1 MDLTKHYSTTKTPQT
16 EPIPGRTDMVQNNAG
31 GYGWEVN
38 KWQQLERF
46 LVLGTEGGTY
56 YLGEREMTKKNCN
69 AAMACI
75 KEDGVRAVQTLV
87 AISEAGR
94 ARNNDYALFVLA
106 MAAKHGNQKT
116 KEAANANLHRVARI
130 GTHLFHYAKFIKNFG
145 GWGTGQVRWIG
156 RWYNKKRAEKLAY
169 QMVKYQQRDGWSHA
183 DLLRLCHPKPA
194 TPDHNALFR
203 WAIKGME
210 KDQRSVE
217 EVPDAL
223 RLVWAFEQAKRI
235 AGTTN
240 SPTKEQTRAV
250 IKLVS
255 DYRLPHEAVPNSMK
269 RDPEMWEALLQS
281 MPPGAVLRNMGRFQS
296 LGMLSNTSDA
306 MKQVRSTLL
315 DAEKVKRAR
324 LHPMSVLVALVIY
337 KQGHGGRG
345 NLSWDPCGKGTDT
358 LDELFYLSFGAVEP
372 TGKRL
377 CLALDVSGSMD
388 WATIS
393 DWENRHG
400 WASRGFKHKGEYM
413 PITPRVAAAAMA
425 MVTAR
430 VEEDYEIVGF
440 SDKLVHL
447 DVSPRQ
453 RLDDI
458 VRYMKGIPMGGTDC
472 ALPVK
477 MAIEKKI
484 AVDAFVLYTDNET
497 WHGSHHV
504 VQLLQQYRQQMGVA
518 AKLITVN
525 MVANTTS
532 VADPTDA
539 GMLDVCGFDTSV
551 PNVISTFIS
560 PPPSVDLKG

>member
-1 MDLTKHYSTTKTPQT
+1 MDHLTKHFSTTNTPQT
-16 EPIPGRTDMVQNNAG
+16 EPIPGRTDMVRNNAG

-56 YLGEREMTKKNCN
+56 YLGEDQLTKANCN
-69 AAMACI
+69 SAMACI
-75 KEDGVRAVQTLV
+75 KEDGVRVVQTV
-87 AISEAGR
+87 VGISDAGR

-106 MAAKHGNQKT
+106 MAAKHGDQKT

-130 GTHLFHYAKFIKNFG
+130 GTHLFHYAAYIKNFG
-145 GWGTGQVRWIG
+145 GWGTGQTRWIG
-156 RWYNKKRAEKLAY
+156 RWYTKKRADKLAY

-183 DLLRLCHPKPA
+183 DLLRLCHPKPP
-194 TPDHNALFR
+194 TPEHNALFR

-210 KDQRSVE
+210 QEHRENAAD
-217 EVPDAL
+217 VPEAL
-223 RLVWAFEQAKRI
+223 RLVWAFEQAKKI
-235 AGTTN
+235 DQHPNLSANGKV
-240 SPTKEQTRAV
+240 KEL
-250 IKLVS
+250 IKLVTE
-255 DYRLPHEAVPNSMK
+255 YRLPHEAVPNSAK
-269 RDPEMWEALLQS
+269 KSPEMWEALLQS

-324 LHPMSVLVALVIY
+324 LHPLSVLVALVVY

-388 WATIS
+388 FETIS
-393 DWENRHG
+393 NWGNRG
-400 WASRGFKHKGEYM
+400 GYFGSRYTHKGQYM

-430 VEEDYEIVGF
+430 VEDQYEIVGF
-440 SDKLVHL
+440 SHNLVHL

-458 VRYMKGIPMGGTDC
+458 VKYMKTIPMGGTNC
-472 ALPVK
+472 ALPVQ
-477 MAIEKKI
+477 MAIDKNI
-484 AVDAFVLYTDNET
+484 AVDAFVLYTDSET
-497 WHGSHHV
+497 WQGSSHV
-504 VQLLQQYRQQMGVA
+504 IQLLQQYRQKVGVA

-525 MVANTTS
+525 MVANSVT
-532 VADPTDA
+532 VADPKDA

-560 PPPSVDLKG
+560 DDPKGE

>member
-1 MDLTKHYSTTKTPQT
+1 MDHLTKHYSTTNTPQT
-16 EPIPGRTDMVQNNAG
+16 EPIPGRADMVPNNAG
-31 GYGWEVN
+31 GYGWQVD
-38 KWQQLERF
+38 KWHQLERF
-46 LVLGTEGGTY
+46 LVLGTQGGTY
-56 YLGEREMTKKNCN
+56 YLGERELTVQNCN
-69 AAMACI
+69 AAMECI
-75 KEDGVRAVQTLV
+75 KEDGPRVVKTLV
-87 AISEAGR
+87 EISDAGR
-94 ARNNDYALFVLA
+94 ARKNDYALFVLA
-106 MAAKHGNQKT
+106 MAAKHGDRAT

-130 GTHLFHYAKFIKNFG
+130 GTHLFHYARYIKNFG
-145 GWGTGQVRWIG
+145 GWGTGQTRWIG
-156 RWYNKKRAEKLAY
+156 RWYTKKDPAKLAY

-183 DLLRLCHPKPA
+183 DLLRLCHPKPP
-194 TPDHNALFR
+194 TPEHNALFR

-210 KDQRSVE
+210 NDQRPVG

-223 RLVWAFEQAKRI
+223 RLVWAFEQAKLI
-235 AGTTN
+235 AGTA
-240 SPTKEQTRAV
+240 SKASKDQVRQV
-250 IKLVS
+250 IKLVQ

-269 RDPEMWEALLQS
+269 KDPEMWDALLQS

-306 MKQVRSTLL
+306 MKQVRTTLL

-324 LHPMSVLVALVIY
+324 LHPLSVLVALVVY

-345 NLSWDPCGKGTDT
+345 NLNWDPCSKGVDT
-358 LDELFYLSFGAVEP
+358 LDELYYMSFGTVEP

-377 CLALDVSGSMD
+377 CLAVDVSGSMD

-393 DWENRHG
+393 DWGNRGG
-400 WASRGFKHKGEYM
+400 WASRGFKHQGEYM
-413 PITPRVAAAAMA
+413 PITPRVAAAAMS

-430 VEEDYEIVGF
+430 VEDQYEIVGF
-440 SDKLVHL
+440 SHNLVHL

-458 VRYMKGIPMGGTDC
+458 VGYMKTIPMGGTDC

-477 MAIEKKI
+477 MAIDKRI

-497 WHGSHHV
+497 WHGSSHV

-525 MVANTTS
+525 MVANQCS

-539 GMLDVCGFDTSV
+539 GMLDCVGFDTSV
-551 PNVISTFIS
+551 PNVISSFIRE
-560 PPPSVDLKG
+560 